1 MTPSETRQKMIL
13 MAQDVDKEIKSK
25 NPLPPLLTPEQ
36 ELLERCAKMEQA
48 AAYKFKHIMKLR
60 ITPYT
65 KHEFV
70 EEFYKIL
77 RQEFNTLSKDDFATI
92 SCMLMAT
99 MAVTQVQDE
108 LI

>member
-1 MTPSETRQKMIL
+1 MIL

-25 NPLPPLLTPEQ
+25 NPPPTPLTPEQ
-36 ELLERCAKMEQA
+36 ELLERCVKMEQA

-60 ITPYT
+60 IAPYT

>member
-1 MTPSETRQKMIL
+1 
-13 MAQDVDKEIKSK
+13 MAEDVDKEIKSK
-25 NPLPPLLTPEQ
+25 NPPQIPLTPEQ
-36 ELLERCAKMEQA
+36 ELLERCIKMEQA
-48 AAYKFKHIMKLR
+48 AAFKFKGMMKLR
-60 ITPYT
+60 IAPFT
-65 KHEFV
+65 KTEFI

-99 MAVTQVQDE
+99 IAVTQVQDE